1 MDEFLKELI
10 TQGLCS
16 SMENSNQTSN
26 AHNLEVEQV
35 KVVDME
41 GNLKHIYPS
50 RVDLNFD
57 DKIKI
62 IRD

>member
-1 MDEFLKELI
+1 MDELLKELI
-10 TQGLCS
+10 TQGLCTS
-16 SMENSNQTSN
+16 TENSNQSG
-26 AHNLEVEQV
+26 HNLEVEQV

-57 DKIKI
+57 DKIKV